1 MMCATIHRYLIDW
14 FLHNNIEGI
23 MGELAALATSLMWTF
38 TSIFFTIGGREV
50 GSVVV
55 NRSRLLLAVIFLSVT
70 HYFMLGTFFPLGV
83 ESYRYFWLAVSGIIG
98 LVIGD
103 AFLFQAF
110 VMIGPRISM
119 LLMALVPVISTFLA
133 WVFLGETLGLWQLIA
148 IAITVSG
155 VAWVV
160 LESPKAGVWQSS
172 RHRGLGLLA
181 GLGGAFGQSFGL
193 IAAKYGLAGDFP
205 VLSGVLIRMLSAV
218 IVIWTFTALRGKLRS
233 TLVVFHNRKALL
245 AIVGGSVVGPFI
257 GVWLSLVAVHL
268 APVGIASTLMALAPV
283 LILPIAH
290 FFLHDKVGFR
300 AVFGTMVALAGVA
313 MIFMV

>member
-1 MMCATIHRYLIDW
+1 
-14 FLHNNIEGI
+14 
-23 MGELAALATSLMWTF
+23 MGELAALATSLMWMF

-50 GSVVV
+50 GSTIV
-55 NRSRLLLAVIFLSVT
+55 NRSRLLLAVVFLSLT
-70 HYFMLGTFFPLGV
+70 HLLTLGTIFPVGV
-83 ESYRYFWLAVSGIIG
+83 EPERYFWLGLSGIIG

-110 VMIGPRISM
+110 VMVGPRISM

-133 WVFLGETLGLWQLIA
+133 WVFLGETLGLWQLVA
-148 IAITVSG
+148 IGITVSG
-155 VAWVV
+155 IAWVV
-160 LESPKAGVWQSS
+160 LESPRQDDPHTITDP
-172 RHRGLGLLA
+172 RHRLLGILA

-193 IAAKYGLAGDFP
+193 IAAKQGLAGDFP
-205 VLSGVLIRMLSAV
+205 VLSGVLIRMVVAV
-218 IVIWTFTALRGKLRS
+218 IVIWAVTALRGNLRR
-233 TLVVFHNRKALL
+233 TAILLKNRKALL
-245 AIVGGSVVGPFI
+245 AVVGGSAVGPFI

-290 FFLHDKVGFR
+290 FFLHDRVGFR
-300 AVFGTMVALAGVA
+300 AVFGTVVALGGVA